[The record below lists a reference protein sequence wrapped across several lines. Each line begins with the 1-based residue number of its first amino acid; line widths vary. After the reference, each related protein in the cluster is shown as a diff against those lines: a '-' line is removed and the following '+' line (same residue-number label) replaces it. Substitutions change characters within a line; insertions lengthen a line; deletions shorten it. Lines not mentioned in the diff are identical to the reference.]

1 MNNTANINVII
12 RLRVNSDGD
21 GVRTVVFFYGCPLQ
35 CVWCCNPETRF
46 GEKYTTID
54 TDDLYDLIS
63 RDLIYFNATD
73 GGVTFSGGE
82 PLLYADFI
90 KKFLDE
96 HKCIK
101 ANIETSLYCPFEKI
115 ERLSSQVNEWYIDFK
130 LFIGDKHKEFTGV
143 FNDLIKSNITKL
155 TKLIDRDKIILT
167 FPVIPNVNDSDDN
180 IEQMIT
186 FMKSCGLNKVELH
199 PYRKNS
205 ETKYQRLGLEH
216 HPFLELS
223 PIKLSH
229 IRKMFL
235 DNGIIVQE
243 RRSIIERNKCD
254 VLKEIRR
261 TYCKENNIKLK
272 EVTITTI
279 YTPETQAKGTN
290 AIVGLKIMFRMLKEV
305 LFE

>member
-12 RLRVNSDGD
+12 RLRVNSDGE

-35 CVWCCNPETRF
+35 CAWCCNPETRF
-46 GEKYTTID
+46 GEKYTVLD
-54 TDDLYDLIS
+54 TENLYDLIS

-96 HKCIK
+96 HKCIN
-101 ANIETSLYCPFEKI
+101 ANIESSLYCPFEKI
-115 ERLSSQVNEWYIDFK
+115 ESLASQVNEWYIDFK
-130 LFIGDKHKEFTGV
+130 IFDGDKHKEFTGV
-143 FNDLIKSNITKL
+143 SNDLIKSNITKL
-155 TKLIDRDKIILT
+155 TKLIDSDKIILT

-199 PYRKNS
+199 PFRKNS
-205 ETKYQRLGLEH
+205 EVKYQKLGLEH
-216 HPFLELS
+216 RSFLELS

-229 IRKMFL
+229 IKRLFSESR
-235 DNGIIVQE
+235 IIVQD
-243 RRSIIERNKCD
+243 RRPIIERSKCD
-254 VLKEIRR
+254 VLKDIRR
-261 TYCKENNIKLK
+261 RYCKENNIGLNI
-272 EVTITTI
+272 EDCN
-279 YTPETQAKGTN
+279 YQGRCKGTCPKCEEE
-290 AIVGLKIMFRMLKEV
+290 LKIINEWRINNACH
-305 LFE
+305 